1 MTIPSRAQAVR
12 GTLNVSSSDAYSE
25 QTIKFQYNPMEVTR
39 TITPDYAKK
48 PGNDDGLSFGK
59 QAAGQTISFK
69 LQIQAVDNMWAG
81 AADSDGLLPTLAI
94 LEAQCNASISALDTW
109 NSDLDS
115 AIATVPPL
123 PAPTLILQ
131 LGARCWPV
139 KITSLSITE
148 KAFDQ
153 SMVPVEAEVTAT
165 FAVVTYDDV
174 LKDSPIYTSYQ
185 NHHTDQESYAG
196 SYTEPT
202 EGPS

>member
-12 GTLNVSSSDAYSE
+12 GSLNVSASDGYSE
-25 QTIKFQYNPMEVTR
+25 STIKFQYNPMEVTR

-59 QAAGQTISFK
+59 QAAGQSINFK

-109 NSDLDS
+109 NSNLDQG
-115 AIATVPPL
+115 IATVPPL

-131 LGARCWPV
+131 LGSRCWPV
-139 KITSLSITE
+139 KITSLSIVE

-153 SMVPVEAEVTAT
+153 SMVPVEAEVTAS

-174 LKDSPIYTSYQ
+174 LKDSPIYSSYKSY
-185 NHHTDQESYAG
+185 HTDQETAASNWVA
-196 SYTEPT
+196 PT
-202 EGPS
+202 EGA